1 MYKMLDI
8 TGPWLWIVEQL
19 ITSIDLLLIIYF
31 CRRGLAKAVIPYSA
45 PISSSIK
52 NKRESQSLRL
62 YLY

>member
-19 ITSIDLLLIIYF
+19 ITTSINLLLIIYF
-31 CRRGLAKAVIPYSA
+31 CCRGLAKAVIPYSA

-52 NKRESQSLRL
+52 TKEKLNP
-62 YLY
+62 